1 MKKSSETTVRV
12 TGQGDT
18 KQKAIADALNSIQK
32 TVLKNSTDIILR
44 IEPKDVEVV
53 SAHSHSR
60 TEKFLFIFLP
70 RKREH
75 FRVVLDVSLDVTLL
89 SVNEIPFTEQ

>member
-1 MKKSSETTVRV
+1 MKKSTETVVRV

-32 TVLKNSTDIILR
+32 TVLKDNTDIILR
-44 IEPKDVEVV
+44 IEPKDVAVV
-53 SAHSHSR
+53 SAHSQSR

-75 FRVVLDVSLDVTLL
+75 FRVALDVSLDVTLL

>member
-1 MKKSSETTVRV
+1 MKKSIETVVRV

-53 SAHSHSR
+53 SAYSHSR

>member
-1 MKKSSETTVRV
+1 MKKSIETTVRV

-60 TEKFLFIFLP
+60 TEKFIFLFLP

-75 FRVVLDVSLDVTLL
+75 FRVVLNVSLDVTLL

>member
-1 MKKSSETTVRV
+1 MKKSFETTVRV

>member
-1 MKKSSETTVRV
+1 MKKSIETVVRV

-32 TVLKNSTDIILR
+32 TVLKDNADIILR
-44 IEPKDVEVV
+44 IEPKDVEVI
-53 SAHSHSR
+53 SAYSQSR

-75 FRVVLDVSLDVTLL
+75 YRVVLDVSLDITLL

>member
-1 MKKSSETTVRV
+1 M
-12 TGQGDT
+12 
-18 KQKAIADALNSIQK
+18 I
-32 TVLKNSTDIILR
+32 
-44 IEPKDVEVV
+44 
-53 SAHSHSR
+53 SAHSFADR
-60 TEKFLFIFLP
+60 KFLFFLP

>member
-1 MKKSSETTVRV
+1 MKKSIETVVRV

-44 IEPKDVEVV
+44 IEPKDVEVI

-60 TEKFLFIFLP
+60 TEKFLFLP

>member
-1 MKKSSETTVRV
+1 MKKSIETVVRV
-12 TGQGDT
+12 TGQGDS

-44 IEPKDVEVV
+44 IEPKDVEVI
-53 SAHSHSR
+53 SAHSKSR
-60 TEKFLFIFLP
+60 TEKFLFIFFP

>member
-1 MKKSSETTVRV
+1 MKKSIETTVRV

-75 FRVVLDVSLDVTLL
+75 FRIVLDVSLDVTLL

>member
-1 MKKSSETTVRV
+1 MKKSTETVVRV

-32 TVLKNSTDIILR
+32 TVLKDNTDIILR
-44 IEPKDVEVV
+44 IEPKDVAVI
-53 SAHSHSR
+53 SAHSQSR

>member
-1 MKKSSETTVRV
+1 MKKSIEPTVRV

-60 TEKFLFIFLP
+60 TEKFLFIFLTN
-70 RKREH
+70 KRLN
-75 FRVVLDVSLDVTLL
+75 FYIT
-89 SVNEIPFTEQ
+89 

>member
-1 MKKSSETTVRV
+1 MKKSIETIVRV
-12 TGQGDT
+12 IGQGDT

-32 TVLKNSTDIILR
+32 TVLKDNSDIILR
-44 IEPKDVEVV
+44 IEPKDVEVI
-53 SAHSHSR
+53 SAHSQSR

>member
-1 MKKSSETTVRV
+1 MKKSIETSVRV

-44 IEPKDVEVV
+44 IEPKDVEVI

>member
-1 MKKSSETTVRV
+1 MKKSIETVVRG

-18 KQKAIADALNSIQK
+18 KQTAIADALNSIQK

-44 IEPKDVEVV
+44 IEPKDVEVI

-60 TEKFLFIFLP
+60 TEKFLFLFLP

>member
-1 MKKSSETTVRV
+1 MKKSIETVVRV
-12 TGQGDT
+12 SGQGDT

-32 TVLKNSTDIILR
+32 TVLKDNSDIILR
-44 IEPKDVEVV
+44 IEPKDVEVI
-53 SAHSHSR
+53 SAHSQSR

>member
-1 MKKSSETTVRV
+1 MKKSIETVVRV

-44 IEPKDVEVV
+44 IEPKDIEVI

-60 TEKFLFIFLP
+60 TEKFLFLFLP

>member
-1 MKKSSETTVRV
+1 MKKSIETVVRV

-32 TVLKNSTDIILR
+32 TVLKDNSDIILR
-44 IEPKDVEVV
+44 IEPKDVEVI
-53 SAHSHSR
+53 SAHSQSR
-60 TEKFLFIFLP
+60 TEKFLFIFLL

>member
-1 MKKSSETTVRV
+1 MKKSIETTVRV

-44 IEPKDVEVV
+44 IKPKDVEVV